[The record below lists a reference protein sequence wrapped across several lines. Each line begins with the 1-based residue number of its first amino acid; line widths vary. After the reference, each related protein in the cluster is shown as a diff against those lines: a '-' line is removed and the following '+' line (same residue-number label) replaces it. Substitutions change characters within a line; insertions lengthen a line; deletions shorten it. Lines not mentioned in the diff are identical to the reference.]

1 MLQVTLQK
9 QLLKFRRQALKRGFR
24 VLRDGCGGFSLI
36 DVKVEPPRPLLGCD
50 HQQLWVIEQ
59 LILTPLPEPP
69 PRRKRMARL
78 VEPAPAAEVMA
89 PAEVEA
95 RQAHHLEASF
105 RRLVDLLKARG
116 GVL

>member
-1 MLQVTLQK
+1 MLQYTPSN
-9 QLLKFRRQALKRGFR
+9 QLSKLRYRAKRHGLR
-24 VLRDGCGGFSLI
+24 ILRDGCGGFSLI

-59 LILTPLPEPP
+59 VILTPLPEPP
-69 PRRKRMARL
+69 PRRKRMACP
-78 VEPAPAAEVMA
+78 VPAAEVMA

-105 RRLVDLLKARG
+105 RR
-116 GVL
+116 